1 MKINGLKKGDIV
13 GRKSY
18 GKDIAFFI
26 SDIYID
32 KNVAMAMLKG
42 ITIRIVADS
51 PIFDLEVLSDKAI
64 KNAISKFDF
73 EISNVKEIKNTQK
86 VQILKRNSVKYGR
99 ILHLDGDRRYSEKS
113 QRFYKNMGLNVIVK
127 NITENKQPQV
137 INSLLNKY
145 YPDVLIVTGH
155 DGMIKKG
162 HNFNDIYNYRN
173 SRYFV
178 ETVIRARMW
187 ERGKNNNLAIFAGA
201 CQSYYEAL
209 IEAGANFASSPA
221 RIMIEYRDPLIIAS
235 KIAYTD
241 SNKYVSINDLKPY
254 LKSNYN
260 GMGGTR
266 AKGKKNG
273 WQKDK
278 KRKCNSIVI

>member
-32 KNVAMAMLKG
+32 KNVTMAMLKG

-51 PIFDLEVLSDKAI
+51 PISDLEVLSDKAI

-73 EISNVKEIKNTQK
+73 EISNVKKIKNTQK

-221 RIMIEYRDPLIIAS
+221 RILIDFKDPLIVAK
-235 KIAYTD
+235 KIALTD
-241 SNKYVSINDLKPY
+241 EARYITIKDIESELRDGEEGV
-254 LKSNYN
+254 N
-260 GMGGTR
+260 GVGCY
-266 AKGKKNG
+266 GKKI
-273 WQKDK
+273 
-278 KRKCNSIVI
+278 SF

>member
-127 NITENKQPQV
+127 NIT
-137 INSLLNKY
+137 
-145 YPDVLIVTGH
+145 
-155 DGMIKKG
+155 
-162 HNFNDIYNYRN
+162 
-173 SRYFV
+173 
-178 ETVIRARMW
+178 
-187 ERGKNNNLAIFAGA
+187 
-201 CQSYYEAL
+201 
-209 IEAGANFASSPA
+209 
-221 RIMIEYRDPLIIAS
+221 
-235 KIAYTD
+235 
-241 SNKYVSINDLKPY
+241 
-254 LKSNYN
+254 
-260 GMGGTR
+260 
-266 AKGKKNG
+266 
-273 WQKDK
+273 
-278 KRKCNSIVI
+278 